1 MLLHNLYYSCEKC
14 NNEKSDIWDTKLLDP
29 CTDDIFSGI
38 NPAIIGG
45 KKENH
50 YKYIAKNDRGTFYI
64 NTFKLNSRTQIRFRK
79 ARENHENS
87 LHTINT
93 LIDEILLKFQYN
105 AELHDL
111 KDLIY
116 QLDNLRHLKQ
126 QELGKLPKDE
136 MFEKA
141 EEYLNDKGI
150 ENSLVFEEYNMDF
163 KMKFNGSTYYCELLV
178 DNSLEEKTEY
188 RKNISV
194 EKLTTWFEKL
204 NSNFGILFYY
214 PRINRMY
221 FYPVSNNMTLPEIT
235 DGKKIRQIKI
245 NDKCL
250 L

>member
-1 MLLHNLYYSCEKC
+1 MQPIIKDIILSISDDVVSNLTQSFEKTYYGKMNYSSK
-14 NNEKSDIWDTKLLDP
+14 NTILDSDNKLLKE
-29 CTDDIFSGI
+29 T
-38 NPAIIGG
+38 IGF
-45 KKENH
+45 E
-50 YKYIAKNDRGTFYI
+50 IAFIHVITYFLAY
-64 NTFKLNSRTQIRFRK
+64 S
-79 ARENHENS
+79 
-87 LHTINT
+87 
-93 LIDEILLKFQYN
+93 
-105 AELHDL
+105 
-111 KDLIY
+111 
-116 QLDNLRHLKQ
+116 
-126 QELGKLPKDE
+126 
-136 MFEKA
+136 
-141 EEYLNDKGI
+141 
-150 ENSLVFEEYNMDF
+150 MDF

>member
-1 MLLHNLYYSCEKC
+1 MQPIIKDIILSISDDVVSNLTQSFEKTYYGKMNYSSK
-14 NNEKSDIWDTKLLDP
+14 NTILDSDNKLLKE
-29 CTDDIFSGI
+29 T
-38 NPAIIGG
+38 IGF
-45 KKENH
+45 E
-50 YKYIAKNDRGTFYI
+50 IAFIHVITYFLAYSMSCSHEYMHILNILDRGTFYI

-150 ENSLVFEEYNMDF
+150 ENSLVFEEPFHQDPESGSVPLKDF
-163 KMKFNGSTYYCELLV
+163 YRSTPTVAE
-178 DNSLEEKTEY
+178 
-188 RKNISV
+188 RKHAA
-194 EKLTTWFEKL
+194 
-204 NSNFGILFYY
+204 
-214 PRINRMY
+214 
-221 FYPVSNNMTLPEIT
+221 
-235 DGKKIRQIKI
+235 
-245 NDKCL
+245 
-250 L
+250 